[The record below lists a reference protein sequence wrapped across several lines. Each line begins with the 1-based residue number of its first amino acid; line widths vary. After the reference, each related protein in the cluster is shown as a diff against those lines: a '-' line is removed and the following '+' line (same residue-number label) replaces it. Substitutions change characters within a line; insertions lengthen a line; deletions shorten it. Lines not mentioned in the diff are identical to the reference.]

1 MSQNE
6 KELWYGRPAREWT
19 EALPVGNGRLGGMVF
34 GGDREERIQLNEDTL
49 WSGFPRDTLNYEA
62 LRHLNPAKALA
73 AEGRYKEAEALIEG
87 GMIGRRSE
95 SYQPL
100 GDLHIAIRA
109 EGEIR
114 NYRRALHLEEAVA
127 EVSYEA
133 DGVNIFRE
141 VLASHADDVIAV
153 RIHAENADGSGE
165 ALLPDMEVRLSS
177 PHPFRI
183 EGDGELVLTGRGPS
197 HVAENY
203 RGDHPNPVLYEEGMG
218 IGFAVVLTAN
228 TRGGEAKTEHGRL
241 VIRRANSVLLLLTA
255 ATDFAGYDAMPGRDG
270 GSPVEKCSRILRDAP
285 KAYET
290 VRQRHVQDY
299 RALFDRCDLHIGA
312 EAPGTKESANLPADE
327 RLTAYQSGASDPQLE
342 SLLFHYGRYLMI
354 AGSRP
359 GTQALNLQGIW
370 NPHLQPPWNS
380 NYTTNINTEMNYWPA
395 ETCSLGECHEP
406 LFDLIRELSVSG
418 GRTAA
423 VHYGCRGWTAH
434 HNTDLWRMSTP
445 SAGSAKW
452 AFWPMAGA
460 WLSRHLWERYAFRPD
475 PEFLRETAYPI
486 LKGAA
491 LFCLDWLVQL
501 PDGTWTTPL
510 STSPENEF
518 RTADG
523 TPCSVAPGSAMD
535 MALIDELFGHCIQAS
550 TILDADPE
558 FRGELAARRERL
570 AHPGI
575 APDGRLREWS
585 GDFAEHEPGHRHV
598 SHLYGLYPGSAIHP
612 RKSPELA
619 EAASLTLEAR
629 LAAGSG
635 HTGWSAAW
643 MINLF
648 ARLGDGE
655 RAYRS
660 IRRVLSD
667 STLPNL
673 FGNHPPFQIDGNFG
687 YTAGV
692 AEMLLQSHAE
702 GLELLPALPE
712 AWSRGKVRGLAARGG
727 FTVDME
733 WAEGRLTR
741 ARITS
746 THGRACRILNGD
758 AFVVRRQD
766 GTSVSAAEGFATQP
780 GETYTITPMM
790 EEK

>member
-1 MSQNE
+1 MSQNR
-6 KELWYGRPAREWT
+6 KTLWYKRPAEEWT
-19 EALPVGNGRLGGMVF
+19 EALPIGSGRLGGMVF
-34 GGDREERIQLNEDTL
+34 GGAREERIQLNEDTL

-62 LRHLNPAKALA
+62 LRHLNLAKELA
-73 AEGRYKEAEALIEG
+73 AQGRYTEAEALIEG
-87 GMIGRRSE
+87 SMIGRRSE

-100 GDLHIAIRA
+100 GDLHIATRI

-114 NYRRALHLEEAVA
+114 NYRRTLDLEEAVVEA
-127 EVSYEA
+127 GFEA
-133 DGVNIFRE
+133 DGVKIVRE

-153 RIHAENADGSGE
+153 HIRAEKADGSGE
-165 ALLPDMEVRLSS
+165 AALPDIDVWLSS
-177 PHPFRI
+177 PHPCRI
-183 EGDGELVLTGRGPS
+183 EEDGALVLTGRSPS

-203 RGDHPNPVLYEEGMG
+203 RGDHPRPVLYEDTMG
-218 IGFAVVLTAN
+218 LSFSVMLTAK
-228 TRGGEAKTEHGRL
+228 TQGGEAETENGRL
-241 VIRRANSVLLLLTA
+241 VIRQAGSVLLLLTA

-270 GSPVEKCSRILRDAP
+270 LPPAATCSRILRDAP
-285 KAYET
+285 ARYEEI
-290 VRQRHVQDY
+290 RKRHVQDY
-299 RALFDRCDLHIGA
+299 RSLFDRCDLLLGT
-312 EAPGTKESANLPADE
+312 ETPGTEAGAAANLPADE
-327 RLTAYQSGASDPQLE
+327 RLTAYRGGASDPELE

-395 ETCSLGECHEP
+395 ESCSLGECHEP
-406 LFDLIRELSVSG
+406 LFDLIRELSDSG

-423 VHYGCRGWTAH
+423 VHYGCRGWAAH

-452 AFWPMAGA
+452 AFWPMAGV

-475 PEFLRETAYPI
+475 LSFLRETAYPI

-491 LFCLDWLVQL
+491 LFCLDWLVQR
-501 PDGTWTTPL
+501 PDGAWTTPL
-510 STSPENEF
+510 STSPENVF
-518 RTADG
+518 LTADG
-523 TPCSVAPGSAMD
+523 TPCSIAQGSAMD

-550 TILDADPE
+550 AILNTDAELRD
-558 FRGELAARRERL
+558 ELAARRERL

-575 APDGRLREWS
+575 GPDGRLREWS

-598 SHLYGLYPGSAIHP
+598 SHLYGLYPGNAIHP
-612 RKSPELA
+612 RLTPELA
-619 EAASLTLEAR
+619 EAASATLEAR

-660 IRRVLSD
+660 IRRVLTD

-687 YTAGV
+687 FTAGV
-692 AEMLLQSHAE
+692 AEMLLQSHAD

-712 AWSRGKVRGLAARGG
+712 AWSCGKVKGLAARGG
-727 FTVDME
+727 FTVAME

-741 ARITS
+741 ANITS
-746 THGRACRILNGD
+746 THGHACRILNGD
-758 AFVVRRQD
+758 VYVVQRQD
-766 GTSVSAAEGFATQP
+766 GTLVSAAEEFATQP
-780 GETYTITPMM
+780 GEIYTITPM
-790 EEK
+790 